1 MSVAYDTNRP
11 VDIFFKFT
19 KSARRLARQARV
31 HGRPV
36 VGADLLRYYRD
47 AEAATGVGRNYLAAI
62 NLVEATFGGVVGASS
77 ADARDPMQFVP
88 ATFAHYGDGGD
99 IFAPRDAIMA
109 AGRYLAA
116 NGLAADPGLAVFAY
130 NHSER
135 YVQAVSDYAAVIGS
149 DPVAFG
155 GCHRWDV
162 YYHITVVT
170 CCCRSVTPKPHRF
183 RLLLRLRW
191 FRTDAPHL
199 CGGCDFRRPSVV
211 VRSERVPV
219 QLDKFRQQR
228 APAQIDTRASD
239 RRSANTRPPVIA
251 SASATAIPDGTAADP
266 VHGCDWRAGAAQRVV
281 RHIKYRVPVDGPCRR
296 A

>member
-183 RLLLRLRW
+183 RLAIAAPVVPNRRAASLRW
-191 FRTDAPHL
+191 LRFQAAERGRPFRTGA
-199 CGGCDFRRPSVV
+199 RAA
-211 VRSERVPV
+211 
-219 QLDKFRQQR
+219 RQI
-228 APAQIDTRASD
+228 P
-239 RRSANTRPPVIA
+239 
-251 SASATAIPDGTAADP
+251 ATARARPDRYPGVGSP
-266 VHGCDWRAGAAQRVV
+266 
-281 RHIKYRVPVDGPCRR
+281 
-296 A
+296 